1 MGNELQTAFINYK
14 QGNYATAWDLCQ
26 HILKTTPTQPD
37 CLAML
42 GMMSNKAE
50 RYAPLHCKLPIDNTF
65 HKSYSREEA
74 QIHQKR
80 LLKALRGQTN
90 SEGCHELGKHKAKS
104 SENQSKI
111 EYKSDLK

>member
-1 MGNELQTAFINYK
+1 MGNELQAAFEHFK

-26 HILKTTPTQPD
+26 YILKTAPTQPD

-50 RYAPLHCKLPIDNTF
+50 RYAPLHKKPPSYNTF
-65 HKSYSREEA
+65 RRSYFGELA
-74 QIHQKR
+74 KTHQKT
-80 LLKALRGQTN
+80 LFQVFRGQKN

>member
-26 HILKTTPTQPD
+26 HILKTTPIQPD

-80 LLKALRGQTN
+80 LLKALRGQKN
-90 SEGCHELGKHKAKS
+90 SAVYRE
-104 SENQSKI
+104 
-111 EYKSDLK
+111 